1 MLAYLIPFSARH
13 FVCTLAWPFQQ
24 WNQLEFR
31 LIEIKFKVAFDRK
44 TFCYFYPVQN
54 LCHATPTGRA
64 LSHKCV
70 SYKNKR
76 NWGNW
81 DFGQHMGMRQCVFML
96 WRLFNAY
103 QTQQQQQCPQ
113 MTGLS
118 EQCGRGRGQARR
130 RRGPLVRRNVTGPT
144 SIAMNMI
151 IFLTPVF
158 IVSGQ
163 TQRQL
168 RLSQYLCVCV
178 CVCKC
183 IFYFSLLCEY
193 LMRGMARHLARHIA
207 QVAAKSSANGSNL
220 CETNSFKYPFA
231 GLRTLYVCVCISV
244 SV

>member
-1 MLAYLIPFSARH
+1 MGANLPQSNVCVSVAIVVIIKQVIEIRQKAILMIVISNTHIDTCMLAYLIPFSARH

-81 DFGQHMGMRQCVFML
+81 DFGQHMGMPQCVFML
-96 WRLFNAY
+96 WRLFNAS

-118 EQCGRGRGQARR
+118 EQCGRGRGQ
-130 RRGPLVRRNVTGPT
+130 GCPG
-144 SIAMNMI
+144 
-151 IFLTPVF
+151 
-158 IVSGQ
+158 
-163 TQRQL
+163 
-168 RLSQYLCVCV
+168 
-178 CVCKC
+178 
-183 IFYFSLLCEY
+183 
-193 LMRGMARHLARHIA
+193 
-207 QVAAKSSANGSNL
+207 
-220 CETNSFKYPFA
+220 
-231 GLRTLYVCVCISV
+231 
-244 SV
+244 